1 MFRRM
6 SSESGSASPLGSP
19 GVFRLCVGL
28 SVFGAAQPLLALA
41 RGAGGSQRSGAALM
55 MLVLWGVLP
64 FVLPPVAA
72 RIARRPFSLG
82 LAVALTVIAAA
93 MGFLGH
99 FASLVPK
106 VPNATA
112 SLAFIFI
119 PVWQWPMLLLAT
131 VVARVAPAPASPE
144 QAVAPE

>member
-6 SSESGSASPLGSP
+6 SSESGSASPLASP
-19 GVFRLCVGL
+19 AVFRLCVGL

-41 RGAGGSQRSGAALM
+41 RGSGGSQRSGAALM

-72 RIARRPFSLG
+72 RIARRPFALG
-82 LAVALTVIAAA
+82 VVLVMSVLAAA
-93 MGFLGH
+93 LGFLGH
-99 FASLVPK
+99 FAGLVPK
-106 VPNATA
+106 VPNAND

-119 PVWQWPMLLLAT
+119 PVWQWPMLLVAT
-131 VVARVAPAPASPE
+131 VVARVAPAPAAREP
-144 QAVAPE
+144 AVGEG

>member
-1 MFRRM
+1 MFPHM
-6 SSESGSASPLGSP
+6 SSESGSAPSLGSP
-19 GVFRLCVGL
+19 NVFRLCVGL

-72 RIARRPFSLG
+72 RIARRPFSRG
-82 LAVALTVIAAA
+82 LAVTLTVIAAA
-93 MGFLGH
+93 LGFLGH
-99 FASLVPK
+99 FAGMVPK
-106 VPNATA
+106 VPNATD

-131 VVARVAPAPASPE
+131 VVARVAPAPAVPE
-144 QAVAPE
+144 RAVAPE